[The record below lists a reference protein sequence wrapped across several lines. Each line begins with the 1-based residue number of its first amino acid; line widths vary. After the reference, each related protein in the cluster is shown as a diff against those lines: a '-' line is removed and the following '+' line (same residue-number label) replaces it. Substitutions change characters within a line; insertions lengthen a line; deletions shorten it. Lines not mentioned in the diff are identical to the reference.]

1 MNSKIATLLSENIKN
16 KQIIAEMIMYICN
29 DDYTIEDHLIDLCL
43 DTNKEFVNKYTVLK
57 HIDKIKSILI
67 KNESNIES
75 VSNIKV
81 VYVNNI
87 ARKATIEFTAKIP
100 AWFKDQES
108 ANKGNYWDSNKTEDD
123 EHKIK
128 GSYNTVSTRYV
139 RFKDIDIDID

>member
-29 DDYTIEDHLIDLCL
+29 RDYAVEDHLIDLCL

-75 VSNIKV
+75 VSNIKI

-87 ARKATIEFTAKIP
+87 TRKATIEFTAKIT

-108 ANKGNYWDSNKTEDD
+108 ANKGNYWDSNDTEDD

-128 GSYNTVSTRYV
+128 CSYNSDIMRRYLP
-139 RFKDIDIDID
+139 FKDIDID